1 MMWDIQPTLLRY
13 EAERDGCTCSWWGV
27 NHIVDFD
34 ITCPVL
40 HKHKGFTLPE
50 ETNPKAARAIAD
62 GKAPLRFLQPA
73 ANAPTSR
80 VLRHGAEKY
89 GYRNWRIDRIHLPT
103 YLEAVQRH
111 LDAMKEG
118 EWLDPDSGEPH
129 WAHIGANVHVVLDAD
144 QFGTLD
150 REMEPESK
158 PLSKRVHVDG
168 DFDAKGEKPTDELS
182 RIGM

>member
-1 MMWDIQPTLLRY
+1 MSRRCLLRDLDTGFCILY
-13 EAERDGCTCSWWGV
+13 DDDYYKQEA
-27 NHIVDFD
+27 
-34 ITCPVL
+34 
-40 HKHKGFTLPE
+40 TLPD

-89 GYRNWRIDRIHLPT
+89 GYRNWRFDRIRLAT

-111 LDAMKEG
+111 VDAMKEG

-144 QFGTLD
+144 AFGTLD
-150 REMEPESK
+150 RDMEPESK
-158 PLSKRVHVDG
+158 PLSKRVHAEG
-168 DFDAKGEKPTDELS
+168 DFDAKGEKPERKQQDARTRPLAQPLYS
-182 RIGM
+182 SGNGWTH